1 MLKRC
6 VLAVMAAVVAVTW
19 SQTGQAQAP
28 CLIER
33 GQDPLDVLNTGVRHN
48 VWIILD
54 ASGSMGQDFVP
65 GGDSKLEVAKEVLNQ
80 LIDELVDASGRPLV
94 NWAYARYAKQ
104 VQEGPTSTWPNL
116 SGNFD
121 RCDAPDG
128 NEWPDNDGDGYPD
141 TPRNCHGLQDGS
153 FVAPAACGENNSE
166 VVKAEINGTPR
177 EGGTPIGVAFT
188 DMADYIVG
196 QHASNSFDFVTN
208 LLPGQKNFI
217 IHLTDGAAGCEC
229 NDYGYDL
236 HNAGVVPDDEITMRI
251 GGDRAGGGPQTPTSS
266 TSSGETRAYNAGL
279 KGYVALRKIDPNGDG
294 SKGNVF
300 VVGMGLDADE
310 EERTNTVAW
319 MASGAHTLPPRDA
332 SLLHSAFFA
341 DNPQQL
347 VDSFS
352 NILAKIGVPTAE
364 VSLGSSIVGTVREV
378 IPPNSTL
385 RTTSTNPFLTA
396 GDHIGDVGPVG
407 FDADDVREARKV
419 RSNHQSN
426 VLFSTF
432 AEVPGFKGHLRA
444 HNIYEVTDNLNPRT
458 QRQADFT
465 QIWDAGEL
473 LQQRVPSDRNI
484 LFNRKD
490 ETLLR
495 PFDTATAQDLDVQ
508 AGFLGA
514 KTDDDARDMVVKVVQ
529 GFRLSIH
536 SSTETFYKPDG
547 KTLNFSEFEA
557 DGTTRTWKLYDA
569 VAAPAIVVNP
579 PRSPDFDPPQ
589 NHAAKWGVG
598 GTKAGE
604 GFYWDHFNRR
614 TMVYLPSNGGMMHAF
629 EAETGEELF
638 AYIPDDV
645 MRLDSGEVVGSR
657 DTLAD
662 FVKLVV
668 AENNGVINHQYF
680 LSSPAT
686 VREVFLRSDVGAPAG
701 DDEWHTILA
710 FGRGRGGRFV
720 TGLDITDPLVPLL
733 RFNRGNREGISD
745 GDYDGLGET
754 WSSPVMGNVLTDPI
768 GGVDRVDQSLAFF
781 GGGYGCNDGE
791 EGRYLFAVR
800 LEDGLVYH
808 RAKVTSDSSAPIPN
822 NALVAMP
829 RLYNPHQE
837 DVADNRDYVT
847 RAYIGD
853 VQGNIWKLDTL
864 AVDPNNWSF
873 EKFAELGTDQP
884 ITVPVALLKDLN
896 SQRIFVLAGTG
907 GDLRVDALTT
917 IFKFLAF
924 VDTDPDGANTTP
936 PQYPLGTPAEFEFAL
951 NAEER
956 VYVAPLTIG
965 TLGDPNQDPPVV
977 FFAATRTELDTSV
990 CKTRFFST
998 LFALGVESGQAAVDL
1013 DGGGY
1018 DESIDLG
1025 ETKVTGL
1032 YARDGN
1038 LYVSGGID
1046 TTHLSDGSLSAE
1058 LATSGGTFQ
1067 IQMLIEGFR
1076 LSPF

>member
-1 MLKRC
+1 MQGFGKTRMLKRC

-28 CLIER
+28 CIVER

-48 VWIILD
+48 VWIIVD
-54 ASGSMGQDFVP
+54 DSGSMKGGFP
-65 GGDSKLEVAKEVLNQ
+65 GAANRLDGVKKVLNQ

-94 NWAYARYAKQ
+94 NWAYSRYDKQ
-104 VQEGPTSTWPNL
+104 DKDDPVCG
-116 SGNFD
+116 
-121 RCDAPDG
+121 R
-128 NEWPDNDGDGYPD
+128 PDNDGDGYPD
-141 TPRNCHGLQDGS
+141 EPENCHGLKDS
-153 FVAPAACGENNSE
+153 AFISPAACGQNNSAI
-166 VVKAEINGTPR
+166 VKAAIDATPF
-177 EGGTPIGVAFT
+177 EDGTPIGVAFT
-188 DMADYIVG
+188 DLAKYIAG
-196 QHASNSFDFVTN
+196 QHAKNSFDFVAN
-208 LLPGQKNFI
+208 LLPNQKNFI
-217 IHLTDGAAGCEC
+217 IHLTDGGDSCEC
-229 NDYGYDL
+229 DDYGYDL
-236 HNAGVVPDDEITMRI
+236 RNAGANPDDEVDMR
-251 GGDRAGGGPQTPTSS
+251 GDGDGRGGGSPAITETSDRDS
-266 TSSGETRAYNAGL
+266 DIRSYNAGL
-279 KGYVALRKIDPNGDG
+279 KGYVALEKIDPSLDG
-294 SKGNVF
+294 SQGNIF
-300 VVGMGLDADE
+300 VIGMGLGGSNKR
-310 EERTNTVAW
+310 RTNTVAW
-319 MASGAHTLPPRDA
+319 MATGAHEFRNP
-332 SLLHSAFFA
+332 SLLSSAFFA
-341 DNPQQL
+341 DDIPQL
-347 VDSFS
+347 VESFR

-378 IPPNSTL
+378 IPPNSAL

-536 SSTETFYKPDG
+536 SSTGTFYKPDG

-701 DDEWHTILA
+701 DDDWHTILA

-837 DVADNRDYVT
+837 DVADNKRLCYPRLHWR
-847 RAYIGD
+847 RAGQHMEARHFSCGPQQLELREIRRARHGSAD
-853 VQGNIWKLDTL
+853 HRPCGPAKGPQQPTNLRARRNGGRPSSRCLD
-864 AVDPNNWSF
+864 DHF
-873 EKFAELGTDQP
+873 Q
-884 ITVPVALLKDLN
+884 VP
-896 SQRIFVLAGTG
+896 
-907 GDLRVDALTT
+907 
-917 IFKFLAF
+917 
-924 VDTDPDGANTTP
+924 
-936 PQYPLGTPAEFEFAL
+936 
-951 NAEER
+951 
-956 VYVAPLTIG
+956 
-965 TLGDPNQDPPVV
+965 
-977 FFAATRTELDTSV
+977 
-990 CKTRFFST
+990 
-998 LFALGVESGQAAVDL
+998 GV
-1013 DGGGY
+1013 
-1018 DESIDLG
+1018 
-1025 ETKVTGL
+1025 
-1032 YARDGN
+1032 RR
-1038 LYVSGGID
+1038 
-1046 TTHLSDGSLSAE
+1046 HGSRR
-1058 LATSGGTFQ
+1058 G
-1067 IQMLIEGFR
+1067 
-1076 LSPF
+1076 

>member
-1 MLKRC
+1 
-6 VLAVMAAVVAVTW
+6 
-19 SQTGQAQAP
+19 
-28 CLIER
+28 
-33 GQDPLDVLNTGVRHN
+33 
-48 VWIILD
+48 
-54 ASGSMGQDFVP
+54 
-65 GGDSKLEVAKEVLNQ
+65 
-80 LIDELVDASGRPLV
+80 
-94 NWAYARYAKQ
+94 
-104 VQEGPTSTWPNL
+104 
-116 SGNFD
+116 
-121 RCDAPDG
+121 
-128 NEWPDNDGDGYPD
+128 
-141 TPRNCHGLQDGS
+141 
-153 FVAPAACGENNSE
+153 
-166 VVKAEINGTPR
+166 
-177 EGGTPIGVAFT
+177 
-188 DMADYIVG
+188 
-196 QHASNSFDFVTN
+196 
-208 LLPGQKNFI
+208 
-217 IHLTDGAAGCEC
+217 
-229 NDYGYDL
+229 
-236 HNAGVVPDDEITMRI
+236 
-251 GGDRAGGGPQTPTSS
+251 
-266 TSSGETRAYNAGL
+266 
-279 KGYVALRKIDPNGDG
+279 
-294 SKGNVF
+294 
-300 VVGMGLDADE
+300 
-310 EERTNTVAW
+310 
-319 MASGAHTLPPRDA
+319 
-332 SLLHSAFFA
+332 
-341 DNPQQL
+341 
-347 VDSFS
+347 
-352 NILAKIGVPTAE
+352 
-364 VSLGSSIVGTVREV
+364 
-378 IPPNSTL
+378 
-385 RTTSTNPFLTA
+385 
-396 GDHIGDVGPVG
+396 
-407 FDADDVREARKV
+407 
-419 RSNHQSN
+419 
-426 VLFSTF
+426 
-432 AEVPGFKGHLRA
+432 
-444 HNIYEVTDNLNPRT
+444 
-458 QRQADFT
+458 
-465 QIWDAGEL
+465 
-473 LQQRVPSDRNI
+473 
-484 LFNRKD
+484 
-490 ETLLR
+490 
-495 PFDTATAQDLDVQ
+495 
-508 AGFLGA
+508 
-514 KTDDDARDMVVKVVQ
+514 MVVKVVQ

-536 SSTETFYKPDG
+536 SLTGTLYKPDG

-569 VAAPAIVVNP
+569 VGAPAIVVNP

-589 NHAAKWGVG
+589 NHADKWGVG

-645 MRLDSGEVVGSR
+645 MRLESGEVAGSR

-668 AENNGVINHQYF
+668 AENNGVLNHQYF
-680 LSSPAT
+680 LSSSPT

-720 TGLDITDPLVPLL
+720 TALDITDPLAPLL

-754 WSSPVMGNVLTDPI
+754 WSVPVMGNVLTDPL
-768 GGVDRVDQSLAFF
+768 GGIDRVDQSLAFF
-781 GGGYGCNDGE
+781 GGGYGCGDGE

-822 NALVAMP
+822 NALVAMA

-853 VQGNIWKLDTL
+853 VQGNIWKLDTQ

-917 IFKFLAF
+917 VFKFLAF
-924 VDTDPDGANTTP
+924 IDTDPDGANT
-936 PQYPLGTPAEFEFAL
+936 PQYPAGTAAEVDFEL

-956 VYVAPLTIG
+956 VFVAPVTIG
-965 TLGDPNQDPPVV
+965 RLGDPNQDPPVV
-977 FFAATRTELDTSV
+977 FFAATRLELDVNV

-1018 DESIDLG
+1018 DESVDLG

-1032 YARDGN
+1032 FARDGN

-1046 TTHLSDGSLSAE
+1046 TTARSDGDFSAE
-1058 LATSGGTFQ
+1058 LATSGGIFS